1 MHVSHLL
8 QILLR
13 KYLELNKYNQH
24 LNDDY
29 LLKINLLGISDFKSL
44 EDTEAFVFSL
54 CAGQIEQGIYSI
66 DSFQIEDFK
75 NLHKYLFQNIYP
87 FSGEFRNVQLMKG
100 STRFCQ
106 FQFINSYAQ
115 DLFKLLNTEN
125 K

>member
-75 NLHKYLFQNIYP
+75 NLHKYLFQNIHP

>member
-13 KYLELNKYNQH
+13 KHLELNKYNQH

-54 CAGQIEQGIYSI
+54 RAGQIEQGIYSI
-66 DSFQIEDFK
+66 DSFQIEYSK
-75 NLHKYLFQNIYP
+75 NLHKHLLQDIYP
-87 FSGEFRNVQLMKG
+87 FSGKFRDFN
-100 STRFCQ
+100 
-106 FQFINSYAQ
+106 
-115 DLFKLLNTEN
+115 
-125 K
+125 